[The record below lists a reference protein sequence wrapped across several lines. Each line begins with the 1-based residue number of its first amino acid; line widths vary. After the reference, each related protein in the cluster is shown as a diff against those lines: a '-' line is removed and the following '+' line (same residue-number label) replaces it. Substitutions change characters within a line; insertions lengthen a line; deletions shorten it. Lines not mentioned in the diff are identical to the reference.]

1 MNGVG
6 VSKLIEEWKRFFP
19 LDVVDDW
26 TSVPEGIEHDVPV
39 VVGVM
44 VGVNFIKCPS
54 HYVLVSLEDESS
66 EGKKFGQKF
75 LFCSALILYKVFWS
89 ACSYLLKPVVK

>member
-6 VSKLIEEWKRFFP
+6 VSKLIDDWKRFFP

-39 VVGVM
+39 VVGVI

-66 EGKKFGQKF
+66 DGKILSNVFILFPFKRKSSGQ
-75 LFCSALILYKVFWS
+75 LRDT
-89 ACSYLLKPVVK
+89 

>member
-54 HYVLVSLEDESS
+54 HYVLVSLEDESPD
-66 EGKKFGQKF
+66 GK
-75 LFCSALILYKVFWS
+75 ILSKVFLLFGFNRK
-89 ACSYLLKPVVK
+89 CSGPLLHTCCEVKSY

>member
-6 VSKLIEEWKRFFP
+6 VSKLIDDWKRFFP

-39 VVGVM
+39 VVGVI

-66 EGKKFGQKF
+66 DGKILSNVFI
-75 LFCSALILYKVFWS
+75 LFAFKRKCSVP
-89 ACSYLLKPVVK
+89 LLDT